1 MQIFQSTQMQAFTE
15 ITASAG
21 QVADLALGPVVTPQ
35 FKGFGGCFN
44 ELGWKALSLLGDNA
58 RDDVLHKLFAP
69 DGLFLDYNR
78 MPIGANDYATSWYSH
93 NETEGDFAM
102 ERFSIARDHK
112 ALIPYIRAA
121 TRAHG
126 QPFSL
131 FASPW
136 CPPTW
141 LKFPQAYNFGRLI
154 WDDAHRKAYALY
166 FVKFLQAYAAEN
178 IAIHSVHVQN
188 EPDSDQKFPS
198 CLWTGQSLADFIR
211 DDLFPAFKSA
221 GLETKIWLGTIER
234 GSFNDWLAP
243 TLLDPAARAAI
254 SGMGFQWAGKHA
266 VQKARQAAPDL
277 PVIQTENECG
287 DGENTWAYAHYVFDL
302 MQHYLSNGAEAYVY
316 WNMVLEPKGRS
327 TWGWTQNSLFSVDPE
342 TKAVTENPEYTLM
355 RHVAGFVRPGAQV
368 FAPIGR
374 WNANALAFR
383 NADGRTVVVLQNPLD
398 RAEAVTVDLN
408 GLHCVT
414 LPPKSF
420 TTLVA

>member
-1 MQIFQSTQMQAFTE
+1 MRIYQSTEAQAFVE
-15 ITASAG
+15 TASTPG
-21 QVADLALGPVVTPQ
+21 SKPDLAPGPVVTAN
-35 FKGFGGCFN
+35 FRGFGGCFN

-93 NETEGDFAM
+93 NETAGDFTM
-102 ERFSIARDHK
+102 EQFSIERDHH
-112 ALIPYIRAA
+112 ALIPFIKAA
-121 TRAHG
+121 RKAHG
-126 QPFSL
+126 QAFQL

-141 LKFPQAYNFGRLI
+141 LKAPQAYNYGSLI
-154 WDDAHRKAYALY
+154 WDTAHRKAYALY
-166 FVKFLQAYAAEN
+166 FVKFLQAYAAEA
-178 IAIHSVHVQN
+178 IAIQAVHVQN

-198 CLWTGQSLADFIR
+198 CLWTGERLAQFIR
-211 DDLFPAFKSA
+211 DDLSPAFKAA
-221 GLETKIWLGTIER
+221 GLNTEIWLGTIER

-266 VQKARQAAPDL
+266 VQRARQAAPNL

-287 DGENTWAYAHYVFDL
+287 DGSNSWAYAHYVFDL

-327 TWGWTQNSLFSVDPE
+327 TWGWTQNSLFSVDPV
-342 TKAVTENPEYTLM
+342 TRVVTENPEYTLM
-355 RHVAGFVRPGAQV
+355 RHIAGFVRPGAHV
-368 FAPIGR
+368 LATTGR
-374 WNANALAFR
+374 WNANALCFR
-383 NADGRTVVVLQNPLD
+383 NAVGTRVVVLQNPLTQ
-398 RAEAVTVDLN
+398 AEAVTVDLD
-408 GLHCVT
+408 GPRTVT